1 MNPAERWGWDGA
13 QRLHNAATVDVAA
26 VEVQGFQGGAMPWSQ
41 GECKLVCGPT
51 GSLQRQPCCWPATHR
66 FHVLPCRRNQWYW
79 WRRGSR
85 PCRCANRAL
94 PAGLLLQF
102 CLMCFAWV
110 VSSIPRYYCT
120 ALHSQAYDCTG
131 QPTPS
136 HSATCSA
143 AWSMRKLLCMCR
155 GVNISCLR
163 KLRKRHRR
171 GPAGGR

>member
-1 MNPAERWGWDGA
+1 MVLVA
-13 QRLHNAATVDVAA
+13 QESPSLQVCT
-26 VEVQGFQGGAMPWSQ
+26 QGFA
-41 GECKLVCGPT
+41 
-51 GSLQRQPCCWPATHR
+51 CW
-66 FHVLPCRRNQWYW
+66 V
-79 WRRGSR
+79 
-85 PCRCANRAL
+85 
-94 PAGLLLQF
+94 AGLLLQF

-110 VSSIPRYYCT
+110 VSSIPRHYCI

-163 KLRKRHRR
+163 KLRKWHRR